1 MRKYL
6 AKLDWNNMLMNKTA
20 IECWNILKYEIESII
35 DKFVPFQ
42 KQGKRCRK
50 KHLSKEAI
58 RKIMLKQTMLRVY
71 RRTRK
76 EEDYAKYKEALNAA
90 TTEIRQS
97 KRSYEQKL
105 ACNIKNDSK
114 SFYAYVRSK
123 QNVQDKVGPLEDS
136 AGNII
141 SQGFLM
147 AEDLNGYF
155 SSVFTKEDISSLP
168 VADAKFQGAKS
179 DYLGPLVVTPEL
191 VAKKIKAMKDNKSP
205 GVDGIPPKLLM
216 ETVEQISIPLAR
228 VFNLSLKEG
237 VVPFEWKEANII
249 PLFKKGSR
257 NKSENYRPVSLT
269 SVICK
274 LLERL
279 IKDHMVDFLVKH
291 KLLNS
296 SQHGFH
302 KARSCLTNMLCFLE
316 EITKWIDV
324 GSPVDIIYLDFQK
337 AFDKVPHQR
346 LLLKLKAHGIGD
358 SITDWI
364 EQWLTDRRQRVVV
377 DGEVSNW
384 KSVLSGVP
392 QGSVLGPILFLIYIN
407 DLDDSIT
414 SNVLKFADDTKLFRK
429 VNTDGDKQHLQNDL
443 ERSVKW
449 SEKWQML
456 FNFGKCKCLHTGH
469 GNLDVNYKMGDTVL
483 YITVKEKDL
492 GVTISADMKV
502 SEQCGI
508 AASKGNKIIG
518 LIRRNIT
525 YKGKKLIIPLYKAI
539 VRPHLEYCI
548 QAWRPYRKKDIDTL
562 ERIQRRATKMIPE
575 LRDLSY
581 EERLKECGLTTLETR
596 RLRGDQIEIFKI
608 LNGYENIDRNMFFS
622 LKKDSRTRGHEVKL
636 VKDQC
641 RLDIRKHSFSQRTIN
656 EWNKLSTDCVTA
668 SSVNMFKNKV
678 DTYLRR
684 AGYK

>member
-1 MRKYL
+1 
-6 AKLDWNNMLMNKTA
+6 MLMNKTA

-35 DKFVPFQ
+35 DKFVPFR

-58 RKIMLKQTMLRVY
+58 RKIMLKQTMWRVY

-179 DYLGPLVVTPEL
+179 EYLGPLVVTPEL
-191 VAKKIKAMKDNKSP
+191 VAKKIRAMKDNKSP

-216 ETVEQISIPLAR
+216 ETVDQISIPLAR

-296 SQHGFH
+296 SQHGFL

-443 ERSVKW
+443 DRLVKW

-469 GNLDVNYKMGDTVL
+469 GNLNVNYKMGDTVL
-483 YITVKEKDL
+483 GTTVKEKDL

-508 AASKGNKIIG
+508 AASKGNQILG

-596 RLRGDQIEIFKI
+596 RLRGDQIEVFKI
-608 LNGYENIDRNMFFS
+608 LNGYEIIDRNMFFS

>member
-1 MRKYL
+1 
-6 AKLDWNNMLMNKTA
+6 
-20 IECWNILKYEIESII
+20 
-35 DKFVPFQ
+35 
-42 KQGKRCRK
+42 
-50 KHLSKEAI
+50 
-58 RKIMLKQTMLRVY
+58 MLKQTMWRVY

-179 DYLGPLVVTPEL
+179 EYLGPLVVTPEL
-191 VAKKIKAMKDNKSP
+191 VAKKIRAMKDNKSP

-216 ETVEQISIPLAR
+216 ETVDLISIPLAR

-296 SQHGFH
+296 SQHGFL

-443 ERSVKW
+443 DRLVKW

-469 GNLDVNYKMGDTVL
+469 GNLNVNYKMGDTVL
-483 YITVKEKDL
+483 GTTVKEKDL

-508 AASKGNKIIG
+508 AASKGNQILG

-596 RLRGDQIEIFKI
+596 RLRGDQIEVFKI
-608 LNGYENIDRNMFFS
+608 LNGYEIIDRNMFFS

-668 SSVNMFKNKV
+668 TSVNMFKNKV
-678 DTYLRR
+678 DTYIRR

>member
-1 MRKYL
+1 M
-6 AKLDWNNMLMNKTA
+6 
-20 IECWNILKYEIESII
+20 
-35 DKFVPFQ
+35 
-42 KQGKRCRK
+42 
-50 KHLSKEAI
+50 
-58 RKIMLKQTMLRVY
+58 
-71 RRTRK
+71 
-76 EEDYAKYKEALNAA
+76 
-90 TTEIRQS
+90 
-97 KRSYEQKL
+97 
-105 ACNIKNDSK
+105 
-114 SFYAYVRSK
+114 
-123 QNVQDKVGPLEDS
+123 
-136 AGNII
+136 
-141 SQGFLM
+141 
-147 AEDLNGYF
+147 
-155 SSVFTKEDISSLP
+155 
-168 VADAKFQGAKS
+168 
-179 DYLGPLVVTPEL
+179 
-191 VAKKIKAMKDNKSP
+191 
-205 GVDGIPPKLLM
+205 
-216 ETVEQISIPLAR
+216 
-228 VFNLSLKEG
+228 
-237 VVPFEWKEANII
+237 
-249 PLFKKGSR
+249 
-257 NKSENYRPVSLT
+257 
-269 SVICK
+269 
-274 LLERL
+274 
-279 IKDHMVDFLVKH
+279 
-291 KLLNS
+291 
-296 SQHGFH
+296 
-302 KARSCLTNMLCFLE
+302 
-316 EITKWIDV
+316 

-443 ERSVKW
+443 DRLVKW

-469 GNLDVNYKMGDTVL
+469 GNSNVNYKLGDTVL
-483 YITVKEKDL
+483 GTTVKEKDL

-508 AASKGNKIIG
+508 AASKGNQILG

-581 EERLKECGLTTLETR
+581 EERLKECGLTTLQTR
-596 RLRGDQIEIFKI
+596 RLRDQIEVFKI

-668 SSVNMFKNKV
+668 SSMNMFKNKV
-678 DTYLRR
+678 DISQEGGL
-684 AGYK
+684 

>member
-1 MRKYL
+1 
-6 AKLDWNNMLMNKTA
+6 
-20 IECWNILKYEIESII
+20 
-35 DKFVPFQ
+35 
-42 KQGKRCRK
+42 
-50 KHLSKEAI
+50 
-58 RKIMLKQTMLRVY
+58 MLKQTMWRVY

-179 DYLGPLVVTPEL
+179 EYLGPLVVTPEL
-191 VAKKIKAMKDNKSP
+191 VAKKIRAMKDNKSP

-216 ETVEQISIPLAR
+216 ETVDQISIPLAR

-296 SQHGFH
+296 SQHGFL

-443 ERSVKW
+443 DRLVKW

-469 GNLDVNYKMGDTVL
+469 GNLNVNYKMGDTVMGT
-483 YITVKEKDL
+483 TVKEKDL

-508 AASKGNKIIG
+508 AASKGNQILG

-596 RLRGDQIEIFKI
+596 RLRGDQIEVFKI
-608 LNGYENIDRNMFFS
+608 LNGYEIIDRNMFFS